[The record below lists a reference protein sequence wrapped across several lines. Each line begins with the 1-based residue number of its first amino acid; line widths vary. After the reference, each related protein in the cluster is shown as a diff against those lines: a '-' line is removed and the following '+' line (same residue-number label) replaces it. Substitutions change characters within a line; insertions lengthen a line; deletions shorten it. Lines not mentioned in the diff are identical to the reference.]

1 MRKPCLYEEPIFIAT
16 GVSPVN
22 PHAFGASAHGGYPS
36 LVNPHAFG
44 ASAHGGYPSLVNP
57 QLLRRIRTWRISLVM
72 NSLLRG
78 IPPTSSPGG

>member
-16 GVSPVN
+16 GVSP
-22 PHAFGASAHGGYPS
+22 
-36 LVNPHAFG
+36 VNPHAFG

-78 IPPTSSPGG
+78 IPPLTPMPSAHPHMEDIPR